1 MGDNIPF
8 PTPFHGSA
16 KRKCRFFPQH
26 HGNRVNCRCNHN
38 FVCLAEF
45 SCLRLCAGGLK
56 NNNNNNNN
64 NGYTQLRDLYLCYY
78 DNTCVGCTYSLP
90 RCSLPDRRSKDNTCS
105 VLYLQH
111 DLVDVMRLWRWR
123 SPRALAAQVSYGCPP
138 ETSVFS
144 NSTRA
149 KFTAAQSSLT

>member
-1 MGDNIPF
+1 MGDSIPF

-64 NGYTQLRDLYLCYY
+64 GYTQLQYV
-78 DNTCVGCTYSLP
+78 TCMCVTTITRVSAVRIPCHVAHYPTAVQKIIPVPYCT
-90 RCSLPDRRSKDNTCS
+90 CNMT
-105 VLYLQH
+105 
-111 DLVDVMRLWRWR
+111 
-123 SPRALAAQVSYGCPP
+123 
-138 ETSVFS
+138 
-144 NSTRA
+144 
-149 KFTAAQSSLT
+149 